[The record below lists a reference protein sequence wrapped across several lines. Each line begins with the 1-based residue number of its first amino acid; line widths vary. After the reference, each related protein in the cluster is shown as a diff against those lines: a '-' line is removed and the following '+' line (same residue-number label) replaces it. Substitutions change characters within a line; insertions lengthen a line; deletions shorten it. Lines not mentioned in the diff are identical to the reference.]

1 MRVAENKPAHSL
13 EQPPGWAMKIR
24 RSFRRR
30 GFRGTIRLAAL
41 KVLHRLQGAIFDRRY
56 GVETS
61 GNVELQDL
69 NIESPNVIHGIRYQ
83 PTPTGAFRQMMNALD
98 IPARDFV
105 FVDFGCGKGRT
116 LLLAADFGFKRVIG
130 VEFSSDLAGVAAAN
144 ARKAR
149 LERQVEVVCQD
160 ASEFEPP
167 ADKCVFYFFLPFV
180 DPIMS
185 KVVDN
190 IKRSLARN
198 PRQFR
203 IVCYDPPKVGPFEE
217 DPAFQAILRGPL
229 FTIYGHREAKAAC
242 S

>member
-1 MRVAENKPAHSL
+1 ML
-13 EQPPGWAMKIR
+13 
-24 RSFRRR
+24 
-30 GFRGTIRLAAL
+30 
-41 KVLHRLQGAIFDRRY
+41 
-56 GVETS
+56 
-61 GNVELQDL
+61 ELQDL

-203 IVCYDPPKVGPFEE
+203 IVCYDPPKVGPF
-217 DPAFQAILRGPL
+217 PKRGPRFSSHPTWATVHDL
-229 FTIYGHREAKAAC
+229 RSSRGKGGMFVNLHPLVTGIFPCLDGDCRGMAR
-242 S
+242 